1 MSDKLTARDLLL
13 FDKEARALIL
23 ESQRRGARIRVSN
36 KNHAI
41 VYGPDGGSTAIPRH
55 LKSKGRTSRNA
66 IAAVER
72 LFRTPNEA
80 N

>member
-23 ESQRRGARIRVSN
+23 EAQAKGARVRISN

-41 VYGPDGGSTAIPRH
+41 LYGPNGGSTAVPRH
-55 LKSKGRTSRNA
+55 LKSKGRTSQNCE
-66 IAAVER
+66 AAVSR
-72 LFRTPNEA
+72 LFREGTDR
-80 N
+80 